1 MTVGNHHAEFRTGL
15 LLQVVAQPCC
25 CGVWVFWQQQRLLL
39 VLMVDIDWSMPA
51 WAPTMPNL
59 WRTINTLG
67 LWRNTSVDSSSM
79 SCTIRGSLC
88 VASPGLAPL
97 D

>member
-25 CGVWVFWQQQRLLL
+25 CGVWVFWQKQSLLL
-39 VLMVDIDWSMPA
+39 VLMVDILLVYAAMGADNA
-51 WAPTMPNL
+51 QL
-59 WRTINTLG
+59 
-67 LWRNTSVDSSSM
+67 
-79 SCTIRGSLC
+79 
-88 VASPGLAPL
+88 VAN